1 MSPRHRPRRGAGF
14 TLLETLVALAILAIA
29 LSAAFR
35 AMGVVAQSSGELR
48 ERLVGDWIAEN
59 RLAEMRATQAWPA
72 PGSNEGTVDQ
82 AGRSYRWREEVKNT
96 ANPLFRRVDVSVYA
110 PESDSHAIARLSG
123 YVAKALQ

>member
-35 AMGVVAQSSGELR
+35 AMGVAAQSSGELR

-59 RLAEMRATQAWPA
+59 RLAELRATQAWPA
-72 PGSNEGTVDQ
+72 D
-82 AGRSYRWREEVKNT
+82 RK
-96 ANPLFRRVDVSVYA
+96 SV
-110 PESDSHAIARLSG
+110 
-123 YVAKALQ
+123 V

>member
-1 MSPRHRPRRGAGF
+1 MSPGLRPRRSAGF

-35 AMGVVAQSSGELR
+35 AMGVAAQSSGELR

-59 RLAEMRATQAWPA
+59 RLAELRATQAWPA

-82 AGRSYRWREEVKNT
+82 AGRSYRWREEVKGT

-110 PESDSHAIARLSG
+110 PESDTHAIARLSG

>member
-1 MSPRHRPRRGAGF
+1 MSPRLRPRRSAGF

-35 AMGVVAQSSGELR
+35 AMGVATQSSGELR

-59 RLAEMRATQAWPA
+59 RLAELRATQAWPA
-72 PGSNEGTVDQ
+72 PGNNEGSVDQ
-82 AGRSYRWREEVKNT
+82 AGRNYRWREEVKST

-110 PESDSHAIARLSG
+110 LESDTHAIARLSG